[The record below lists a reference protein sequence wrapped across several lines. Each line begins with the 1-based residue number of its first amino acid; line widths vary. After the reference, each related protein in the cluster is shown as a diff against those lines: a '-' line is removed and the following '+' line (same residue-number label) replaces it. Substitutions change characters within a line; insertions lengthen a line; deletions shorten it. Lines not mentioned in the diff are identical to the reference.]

1 MKRILTI
8 MLSAVLL
15 LVVLAACGTTPA
27 ETTPTP
33 TTPAPTTPA
42 PTTPTP
48 TTPVVTTPVP
58 TTPAPTT
65 PAVTT
70 PTLPPPAPPAT
81 IYFRS
86 LDEVREL
93 KSMLEEDDATV
104 ETYLRSSGNSYAMN
118 GLSSKDDIN
127 QFFDTVGNLKL
138 LFLDSSFNYSLYISY
153 IPSQDI
159 VSMTYGED
167 GWLVVWIVHTIH
179 SDTVAITQDPV
190 LTMRVGDK
198 EIGLSHLTTN
208 SRSSFIGFFPF
219 ENGSMKLEICRHDAD
234 AAKSTFDGKFII
246 TTLNELIEK

>member
-1 MKRILTI
+1 MKRIFAI
-8 MLSAVLL
+8 ILSTVLL
-15 LVVLAACGTTPA
+15 LGALAACGTTPA
-27 ETTPTP
+27 ETTPTL

-42 PTTPTP
+42 PTTPT
-48 TTPVVTTPVP
+48 P

-93 KSMLEEDDATV
+93 KSMLEEDEDTV

-153 IPSQDI
+153 IPSWNLI
-159 VSMTYGED
+159 RINYGED
-167 GWLVVWIVHTIH
+167 GWMVIRLTYYIH
-179 SDTVAITQDPV
+179 SDTDFSAQSPAF
-190 LTMRVGDK
+190 TMRVGDK

-219 ENGSMKLEICRHDAD
+219 ENGRMKLEICRHDAD
-234 AAKSTFDGKFII
+234 LVKSTFDGKFII